1 MAAGQSVRRP
11 REERGLGVGVTRP
24 NLLFEHRLSRV
35 GSTRV
40 EKTRIE
46 GGAEVHRKGNVVHYY
61 GGRDADLMRRT
72 LQV

>member
-1 MAAGQSVRRP
+1 MIKLESADPAVT
-11 REERGLGVGVTRP
+11 RGLGVGVTEP

-46 GGAEVHRKGNVVHYY
+46 GGG
-61 GGRDADLMRRT
+61 
-72 LQV
+72 